1 MAPVPIAG
9 LRCCATFPYTGLTGI
24 WGHYPICSW
33 RDTAAIVSLQN
44 PQVFHVEE
52 KMKLSVGD
60 INISESG
67 YASTTA
73 EVETGTLPLFP
84 SICTMHVSVPLVE
97 GKTLEQYKD
106 ELLAKARER
115 IVSMYQEIVCG
126 GQNAESLLN
135 MLDGK
140 IKPTEISQK
149 MLYDISMLH
158 ADLEKHVTS
167 IGKQLSDSQ
176 DTGALNAI
184 YAVGKKAAEDFMGKS
199 GDEGIWSM
207 GFRIEDR
214 EGRLVVCDEYGES
227 EPTSE
232 HRDKIIERAISM
244 LRSGNRNM
252 LKRLGRAMGLLQVA
266 ADIEAMNQLCGS
278 ARREHVLKDFNNP
291 PFKKVP
297 DDWIPP
303 GVEYLKGRVY

>member
-1 MAPVPIAG
+1 M
-9 LRCCATFPYTGLTGI
+9 RLT
-24 WGHYPICSW
+24 
-33 RDTAAIVSLQN
+33 
-44 PQVFHVEE
+44 
-52 KMKLSVGD
+52 VGD
-60 INISESG
+60 IKFSESG
-67 YASTTA
+67 YVSTNVN
-73 EVETGTLPLFP
+73 VEPGEYPCIPL

-106 ELLAKARER
+106 ELLGEARER
-115 IVSMYQEIVCG
+115 IDSMYKEIICG

-135 MLDGK
+135 VL
-140 IKPTEISQK
+140 I
-149 MLYDISMLH
+149 
-158 ADLEKHVTS
+158 
-167 IGKQLSDSQ
+167 
-176 DTGALNAI
+176 
-184 YAVGKKAAEDFMGKS
+184 GKKAAEDFMGKS
-199 GDEGIWSM
+199 GDEELWGM

-214 EGRLVVCDEYGES
+214 EGRLVVCDENGES

-278 ARREHVLKDFNNP
+278 ARREHVLKDFDNP

-297 DDWIPP
+297 DDWISP
-303 GVEYLKGRVY
+303 GVEYLTKRLGEEARED

>member
-1 MAPVPIAG
+1 
-9 LRCCATFPYTGLTGI
+9 
-24 WGHYPICSW
+24 
-33 RDTAAIVSLQN
+33 
-44 PQVFHVEE
+44 
-52 KMKLSVGD
+52 MKLSVGD

-73 EVETGTLPLFP
+73 EVETGEYPCIPL

-106 ELLAKARER
+106 ELLGEARER
-115 IVSMYQEIVCG
+115 IDSMYKEIICG

-135 MLDGK
+135 VL
-140 IKPTEISQK
+140 I
-149 MLYDISMLH
+149 
-158 ADLEKHVTS
+158 
-167 IGKQLSDSQ
+167 
-176 DTGALNAI
+176 
-184 YAVGKKAAEDFMGKS
+184 GKKAAEDFMGKS
-199 GDEGIWSM
+199 GDEELWGM

-214 EGRLVVCDEYGES
+214 EGRLVVCDENGES

-278 ARREHVLKDFNNP
+278 ARREHVLKDFDNP

-297 DDWIPP
+297 DDWISP
-303 GVEYLKGRVY
+303 GVEYLTKRLGEEAREDELIISSI

>member
-1 MAPVPIAG
+1 
-9 LRCCATFPYTGLTGI
+9 
-24 WGHYPICSW
+24 
-33 RDTAAIVSLQN
+33 
-44 PQVFHVEE
+44 
-52 KMKLSVGD
+52 MKLSVGD
-60 INISESG
+60 IKLSKFG
-67 YASTTA
+67 YASTTV
-73 EVETGTLPLFP
+73 EVGTGTYPYLHF
-84 SICTMHVSVPLVE
+84 SICTMDVSVPLAE

-115 IVSMYQEIVCG
+115 IVSMYQEIVCD
-126 GQNAESLLN
+126 GQN
-135 MLDGK
+135 
-140 IKPTEISQK
+140 T
-149 MLYDISMLH
+149 YD
-158 ADLEKHVTS
+158 
-167 IGKQLSDSQ
+167 
-176 DTGALNAI
+176 

-199 GDEGIWSM
+199 GDEELWGM

-214 EGRLVVCDEYGES
+214 EGRLVVCDENGES

-278 ARREHVLKDFNNP
+278 ARREHVLKDFDNP

-297 DDWIPP
+297 DDWISP
-303 GVEYLKGRVY
+303 GVEYLTKRLGEEAREDELIISSIYGIARKAVKDVINSRECRGR

>member
-1 MAPVPIAG
+1 
-9 LRCCATFPYTGLTGI
+9 
-24 WGHYPICSW
+24 
-33 RDTAAIVSLQN
+33 
-44 PQVFHVEE
+44 
-52 KMKLSVGD
+52 MKLSVGD

-73 EVETGTLPLFP
+73 EVETGEYPCIPL

-106 ELLAKARER
+106 ELLGEARER
-115 IVSMYQEIVCG
+115 IDSMHKEIICG

-135 MLDGK
+135 VL
-140 IKPTEISQK
+140 I
-149 MLYDISMLH
+149 
-158 ADLEKHVTS
+158 
-167 IGKQLSDSQ
+167 
-176 DTGALNAI
+176 
-184 YAVGKKAAEDFMGKS
+184 GKKAAEDFMGKS
-199 GDEGIWSM
+199 GDEELWGM

-214 EGRLVVCDEYGES
+214 EGRLVVCDENGES

-266 ADIEAMNQLCGS
+266 ADIESG
-278 ARREHVLKDFNNP
+278 
-291 PFKKVP
+291 
-297 DDWIPP
+297 
-303 GVEYLKGRVY
+303 